1 MNSAL
6 DDVTLQINLSPGD
19 VNYAEQI
26 VPKIVS
32 NHNNI
37 ENRILIVDC
46 CRPQKTRLINP
57 DVRFPLNVFN
67 KNLARI
73 KAIAEKLLADKIV
86 THIYYLTPDDPI
98 IGHLSK
104 KYLNKLYQS
113 THAAGGTANMS
124 YWAAIE
130 LCTTRYLL
138 HYDGD
143 IFLYQEKGYDWVQE
157 AKSLMEK
164 DNKIVIS
171 VPRLC
176 PPPTLNIPSLH
187 EGRPFKEY
195 QSYWLNDWFST
206 RQFLLDK
213 RKFETY
219 LPLPVG
225 KIKFKLLLRKYLK
238 RAFPI
243 DPEILLFNSIGGR
256 GGKRLVLK
264 STKAWIIHPLQKN
277 DEFLKILPQ
286 ILLSVEKGI
295 FPLEQQGHEDILH
308 DKWLLFI
315 AELNENRETRG
326 S

>member
-1 MNSAL
+1 MNSAPV
-6 DDVTLQINLSPGD
+6 DVTLQINLSPGD

-26 VPKIVS
+26 VAKIVC

-37 ENRILIVDC
+37 ENRMLIVDC
-46 CRPQKTRLINP
+46 CRPQKTKLINP
-57 DVRFPLNVFN
+57 DLRFPLNVFN
-67 KNLARI
+67 KNLVKI
-73 KAIAEKLLADKIV
+73 KAIAEKLLANKIV
-86 THIYYLTPDDPI
+86 TRVYYLTPDDPL

-130 LCTTRYLL
+130 LCETRYLL

-143 IFLYQEKGYDWVQE
+143 ILLYQEKGYDWVQE
-157 AKSLMEK
+157 AKSFMEK

-187 EGRPFKEY
+187 EGRPLKEY
-195 QSYWLNDWFST
+195 QNYWLNDWFST

-213 RKFETY
+213 SKFETY

-256 GGKRLVLK
+256 GGRRLVLK
-264 STKAWIIHPLQKN
+264 STKAWIIHPIQKN
-277 DEFLKILPQ
+277 DEFVNILPQ
-286 ILLSVEKGI
+286 ILLSVENGI
-295 FPLEQQGHEDILH
+295 FPLEQKGHEDILH

-315 AELNENRETRG
+315 AELDKNREAG
-326 S
+326 DA